1 MKVANAARLAV
12 AAIFVHI
19 VGFVVEFG
27 NQSLCRRHHDVA
39 GRPFL
44 QLGIFPF
51 QRRDADHVLALDRSE
66 QFDGRLAVTDA
77 CAQWV
82 FDLAASIFGAY
93 DSREGSDTEGR
104 RLITEWFVLVPKK
117 NSKSTVAAAIMLT
130 ALIRNW
136 RESAEFTILAP
147 TLEVANNSF
156 APARDMVR
164 KDEALEDLMQ
174 VQTHVKT
181 ITSRQNNGTLKVSAA
196 DSNTVSGK
204 KLVGTLIEELWLF
217 GKQANAENML
227 REATGGLASRP
238 EAFVI
243 YITTQS
249 DDPPAGVFLQ
259 KLQYAR
265 DVRDGVIIDKQFVPI
280 IYEYPDDIIKSKQD
294 RNPVNFGMVNPNI
307 NYSVDRDFLEREMR
321 KAEVEGEHSV
331 RGFLA
336 KHLNVEIGLML
347 RSNRWAGANHWE
359 AQALPA
365 LSLEELIERCEVID
379 LGIDGGGLDDL
390 LGLAAVG
397 RCKTTRQ
404 WFAWTHAWSSAKNL
418 VYLQWCRWLPQFAAA
433 NSLICES
440 WGTAAAGTVQVQ
452 DPASITG
459 NPTATMYN
467 ADLVHPKNPA
477 TYCLAKRMAA
487 VYNTIYPTGGS
498 TGGRMVTDGGLLSNP
513 TMLGSG
519 GTPSAGTGTIAAGP
533 IANGL
538 GVTITAGTP
547 VVTPYQTAR
556 TVAADGDLGGNWQG
570 FSMAATAAGD
580 QFTVAFPALH
590 TLVNNGDVVDFKVL
604 ARLAVGGNLV
614 KEFYFFCNSQTGIT
628 GNNLVTDMQLATG
641 QMGPYPENFSA
652 LMGADIPVRGPL
664 SVHGAPQ
671 AFQPTIRITANA
683 AGTMALEIA
692 CASADKL

>member
-1 MKVANAARLAV
+1 MMAPEWSTACPDWADRLKSGRSIIPPPIFPEEAEAGLAV
-12 AAIFVHI
+12 LRELRI
-19 VGFVVEFG
+19 V
-27 NQSLCRRHHDVA
+27 
-39 GRPFL
+39 
-44 QLGIFPF
+44 
-51 QRRDADHVLALDRSE
+51 DAPGSPMI
-66 QFDGRLAVTDA
+66 GDA

-93 DSREGSDTEGR
+93 DSREGSETEGR

-204 KLVGTLIEELWLF
+204 KSVGTLIEELWLF

-238 EAFVI
+238 EGFVI

-265 DVRDGVIIDKQFVPI
+265 DVRDGVIVDKQFVPI

-294 RNPVNFGMVNPNI
+294 RNPANFGMVNPNI

-390 LGLAAVG
+390 LGFAAVG

-404 WFAWTHAWSSAKNL
+404 WFAWTHAWAHPSVLELRKSEAARLNDFKDDGDLTL
-418 VYLQWCRWLPQFAAA
+418 VEKIGDDVTELVAFAA
-433 NSLICES
+433 
-440 WGTAAAGTVQVQ
+440 QVWMSGKLDKIGV
-452 DPASITG
+452 DPA
-459 NPTATMYN
+459 
-467 ADLVHPKNPA
+467 
-477 TYCLAKRMAA
+477 
-487 VYNTIYPTGGS
+487 
-498 TGGRMVTDGGLLSNP
+498 GL
-513 TMLGSG
+513 
-519 GTPSAGTGTIAAGP
+519 GTILDMLEMEGIPAELVIGIPQGWKMNGAIKTAERKLAGGEFWHGGQRLMNWCVGN
-533 IANGL
+533 AKVVAVGNA
-538 GVTITAGTP
+538 VTITKQTSGSAKIDP
-547 VVTPYQTAR
+547 LAALFNAVTLLALNP
-556 TVAADGDLGGNWQG
+556 
-570 FSMAATAAGD
+570 AATGSS
-580 QFTVAFPALH
+580 FW
-590 TLVNNGDVVDFKVL
+590 
-604 ARLAVGGNLV
+604 
-614 KEFYFFCNSQTGIT
+614 
-628 GNNLVTDMQLATG
+628 
-641 QMGPYPENFSA
+641 
-652 LMGADIPVRGPL
+652 
-664 SVHGAPQ
+664 
-671 AFQPTIRITANA
+671 
-683 AGTMALEIA
+683 
-692 CASADKL
+692 DK